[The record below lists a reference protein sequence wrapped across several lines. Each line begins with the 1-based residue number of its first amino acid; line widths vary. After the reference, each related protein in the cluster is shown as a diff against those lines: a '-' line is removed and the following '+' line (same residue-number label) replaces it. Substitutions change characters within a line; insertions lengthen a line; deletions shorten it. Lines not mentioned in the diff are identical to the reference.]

1 MVYNF
6 VAKQSAGIFMILSF
20 YYHYYRNYIA
30 YYHIFLAAAKK
41 NLGCHRFK
49 DGGDLEQLWQDGS

>member
-49 DGGDLEQLWQDGS
+49 DGGDLEQL